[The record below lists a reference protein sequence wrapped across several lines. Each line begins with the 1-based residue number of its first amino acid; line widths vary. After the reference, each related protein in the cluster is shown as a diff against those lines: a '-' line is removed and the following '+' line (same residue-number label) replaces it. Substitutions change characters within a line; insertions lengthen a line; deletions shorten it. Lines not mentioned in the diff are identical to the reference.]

1 MCQNA
6 IFLFD
11 FDFNHPQCAGR
22 TDPYPQQRSGTHPS
36 PPTCKTKLG
45 SPAALPESRPTLR
58 RLQFA
63 PRVMH
68 AHFHIVFTV
77 FHPLPAQSLEL
88 GGIENKHVAV
98 PNLLSRF
105 KAKPSRRPNLLSRFK
120 ATPSRRPIRNLLS
133 RFQATPPSHE
143 SRRPNLL
150 SRFKATPDVATSDS
164 ELAFKI

>member
-6 IFLFD
+6 TFLFD

-22 TDPYPQQRSGTHPS
+22 TDRYPQQRSGPHPS

-88 GGIENKHVAV
+88 GGIENKHAEKRKTNKCTQSLL
-98 PNLLSRF
+98 PMLKRNRGDIAHPYPKRRDRHPRTQRGNNLRRRF
-105 KAKPSRRPNLLSRFK
+105 ANLLSRFK
-120 ATPSRRPIRNLLS
+120 ATR
-133 RFQATPPSHE
+133 
-143 SRRPNLL
+143 
-150 SRFKATPDVATSDS
+150 VATSK
-164 ELAFKI
+164 LAFKI